1 MIIDYP
7 TLQQLFGGSSAAE
20 VAVRLQQAGVKFL
33 NGKRG
38 QPFTTET
45 AINAAMGLK
54 SPPIEPTEQ
63 PVNSEIQVL

>member
-7 TLQQLFGGSSAAE
+7 TLQQLFGGTTAAD
-20 VAVRLQQAGVKFL
+20 VAVRLQQAGVRFI

-54 SPPIEPTEQ
+54 SPPIEPTEK
-63 PVNSEIQVL
+63 PASSEIQVL

>member
-7 TLQQLFGGSSAAE
+7 TLQQLFGGTNAAD
-20 VAVRLQQAGVKFL
+20 VAVRLQQAGVRFI

-54 SPPIEPTEQ
+54 SPTTELTEK
-63 PVNSEIQVL
+63 PVSSEIQVL

>member
-7 TLQQLFGGSSAAE
+7 TLQQLFGGNTAAE
-20 VAVRLQQAGVKFL
+20 VAIRLQQAGVRFL

-45 AINAAMGLK
+45 ALNAAMGLK
-54 SPPIEPTEQ
+54 TPIPTEKPHEPPIE
-63 PVNSEIQVL
+63 IRVL